1 MFKWGDTERGDD
13 DDGDENDT
21 DEAWIEPEEEK
32 IINTVLL
39 FCQLIDKVEAK
50 TILNTNKYP
59 DLPI

>member
-1 MFKWGDTERGDD
+1 MGDD

-39 FCQLIDKVEAK
+39 FCQLIDKVGAK
-50 TILNTNKYP
+50 TSLNTNKYP